1 MTDSPSR
8 LDTIKPFPYSW
19 NRTIYPFGEF
29 TLNNP
34 LKTGTIKLEI
44 PAKLDVKEVVKR
56 VTTDK
61 TSPRYRE
68 MLNELAETAL
78 KTARP
83 EGIYR
88 VSQILNNDGEKVNID
103 GVIFTSKVLSKL
115 FAGSNTVIPFV
126 VTGGKELMEM
136 AAAKGDMMKQF
147 YLDTIKTLIT
157 ANAVQYL
164 REYVQKK
171 YDMPKNALM
180 NPGEIEDWHITEQK
194 PLFSLLGDV
203 EKLIGVTLTE
213 GGVMKPIKSRSGI
226 IFPNERGFET
236 CHLCVQLKCPGRR
249 VKFDPEMYKQY
260 LGKGAKAL

>member
-1 MTDSPSR
+1 LSNSTAKE
-8 LDTIKPFPYSW
+8 TV
-19 NRTIYPFGEF
+19 
-29 TLNNP
+29 
-34 LKTGTIKLEI
+34 KLEI
-44 PAKLDVKEVVKR
+44 PAKLDVKDLVRR

-61 TSPRYRE
+61 TSPRYHE
-68 MLNELAETAL
+68 MLEELAATAL

-88 VSQILNNDGEKVNID
+88 VSHILKNDGHKVDID
-103 GVIFTSKVLSKL
+103 GVIFTSTVFSKL
-115 FAGSNTVIPFV
+115 LAGRDTVIPFV

-136 AAAKGDMMKQF
+136 TAAKGDMMKQF
-147 YLDTIKTLIT
+147 YLDTIKTLIV

-171 YDMPKNALM
+171 YNLPKNALM
-180 NPGEIEDWHITEQK
+180 NPGEIEDWHISEQK

-203 EKLIGVTLTE
+203 EKLIGVTLTW

-226 IFPNERGFET
+226 IFPNESGFET

-249 VKFDPEMYKQY
+249 VKFDPEMYKKY
-260 LGKGAKAL
+260 LGKEIK